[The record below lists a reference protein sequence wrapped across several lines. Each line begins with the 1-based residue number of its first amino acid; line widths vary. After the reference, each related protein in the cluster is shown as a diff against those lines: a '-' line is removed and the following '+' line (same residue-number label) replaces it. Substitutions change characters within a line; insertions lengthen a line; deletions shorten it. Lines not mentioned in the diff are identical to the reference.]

1 MLRWK
6 SSVLTCHYLEKA
18 GTIVGVRAVALLAGL
33 PEDFKKSCYLGRSQ
47 VPVPAAWVDKLLP
60 GILAL
65 REQLRTQAQASSK
78 RDLDFSALA
87 LTDTL
92 ILLAEAVFQ
101 GMPFRIQEYGASYA
115 LLQLPAVRE
124 IVTLQQWG
132 EFAAKV
138 VSSHAR
144 MEQLRQSP
152 WQAMIPGLAGTLSQ
166 LQGDVQGLTAAVQQ
180 QTAAGQVQQV
190 QQAQGAAGPA
200 APPELAPQPAALVRS
215 PVPAAAAGAS
225 GRPAAAAPADQQQ
238 LPLPEERPQVASR
251 LLCSRVRTVKEAYE
265 VRRAATLAVPVGSWQ
280 RVTIVL
286 ACLCLVH
293 AINERCAAASSPS
306 VAHCPPRRSGTSG
319 AGHRGRWPPASRA
332 SASSPARCWGTST
345 AWPSASAAGCRS

>member
-1 MLRWK
+1 MRAHTQVLPLPVHRWK

-18 GTIVGVRAVALLAGL
+18 GAIVGVRAVALLAGL
-33 PEDFKKSCYLGRSQ
+33 PEDFKKQCYIGRAQ
-47 VPVPAAWVDKLLP
+47 VPVPAAWVNKLLP
-60 GILAL
+60 DIFTL

-78 RDLDFSALA
+78 RDLDYSALA
-87 LTDTL
+87 LADAL

-124 IVTLQQWG
+124 IVTSRQWG

-180 QTAAGQVQQV
+180 HTAAGQV

-200 APPELAPQPAALVRS
+200 GQPEHGTEPAVPVRPPV
-215 PVPAAAAGAS
+215 VAAAAGAS
-225 GRPAAAAPADQQQ
+225 CRPAAEQPA
-238 LPLPEERPQVASR
+238 
-251 LLCSRVRTVKEAYE
+251 
-265 VRRAATLAVPVGSWQ
+265 G
-280 RVTIVL
+280 
-286 ACLCLVH
+286 
-293 AINERCAAASSPS
+293 CANSSSCPS
-306 VAHCPPRRSGTSG
+306 QRSG
-319 AGHRGRWPPASRA
+319 RRWPPACYCCAAACAQSR
-332 SASSPARCWGTST
+332 RRT
-345 AWPSASAAGCRS
+345 R